1 MDYDTKSEYDN
12 ELNKLRHQY
21 ELEMYE
27 LNKYDS
33 RNTQPLPL
41 QIHHFRNRWIKRI
54 RNLKSRYE
62 LLQLL
67 RTEQRE
73 MQEASQ

>member
-1 MDYDTKSEYDN
+1 MEQLK
-12 ELNKLRHQY
+12 RQY

-27 LNKYDS
+27 LNKYDN
-33 RNTQPLPL
+33 RNKQPLPL

-54 RNLKSRYE
+54 NKLKLKYE
-62 LLQLL
+62 LL

-73 MQEASQ
+73 MQEASQRTQSINSDNEE